1 MNDYLEHD
9 DQQTVPT
16 ANHTRM
22 NPRYAAPQQTVQHRA
37 VNPSPPTEVRRQQP
51 VMPQQQIQARPP
63 VAPRI
68 PAARPVM
75 PQTTLPNP
83 ALRALPPRP
92 ADAKPRRKGTPYWV
106 IGAAA
111 VGVSTVLAAI
121 IFLLIGMSAIG
132 SDRILSGVSVAGVSV
147 GGLSVEDAAAKLT
160 GRFPALKLV
169 DGSTNRDWLIE
180 PQRIGL
186 TIDAAA
192 SAQRAYNY
200 GRKSGN
206 FVSGLLG
213 AGVSPV
219 LAFDREAALAG
230 LQSLSGEIAQPAV
243 DAGIAL
249 ENGRV
254 RATPA
259 RDGRTVDLNGT
270 VDVIASDPV
279 GWLTHG
285 EIPLKMVALSPAITD
300 AGPMVAAAEQLL
312 ASPLVV
318 EVFDPASGAIA
329 EWSAAS
335 ASWAGWLRA
344 EADPASPNGLRL
356 SLDESAARAF
366 VSQGEAQLTG
376 TQYIKADELVTKLQD
391 AVRTMN
397 SRVTA
402 RIYHHDR
409 QRVVQAG
416 ETIISIAYDEGVP
429 YPWVQHANGG
439 IQHVSVGQTIT
450 IPSPDNFFQ
459 FEPVKNKRIIVSISE
474 QRVRVIENG
483 QIKWDWAASTGI
495 NSSPTWPGIYQII
508 SHYPNA
514 YAGNWNLYMPQFMG
528 VYQPIPG
535 SDFTNGF
542 HGFPTRGGGQ
552 ILWENSIGTKVTY
565 GCILLN
571 NTNAKLL
578 YDWAEEGVVVEI
590 TG

>member
-1 MNDYLEHD
+1 MNDYLEND
-9 DQQTVPT
+9 DQQTIPT

-22 NPRYAAPQQTVQHRA
+22 NPRYAAPQQTVQ
-37 VNPSPPTEVRRQQP
+37 NPVVHAPPTVVSSRQP
-51 VMPQQQIQARPP
+51 PAAPPLTHHRPLMPQA
-63 VAPRI
+63 
-68 PAARPVM
+68 
-75 PQTTLPNP
+75 TLPNP

-92 ADAKPRRKGTPYWV
+92 IDARPRRKGTPYWV
-106 IGAAA
+106 IVAAA

-121 IFLLIGMSAIG
+121 VFLLIGMSAIG
-132 SDRILSGVSVAGVSV
+132 SDRILSGVKVAGIGV
-147 GGLSVEDAAAKLT
+147 GGLNVEDAAAKLAR
-160 GRFPALKLV
+160 RFLVLKLT
-169 DGSTNRDWLIE
+169 DDSTDREWMIE

-200 GRKSGN
+200 GRKTGN

-219 LAFDREAALAG
+219 LNFDRDAALAG
-230 LQSLSGEIAQPAV
+230 LEALSGQIAQPAI

-259 RDGRTVDLNGT
+259 RDGRAADLNATVDLL
-270 VDVIASDPV
+270 ASDPA

-285 EIPLKMVALSPAITD
+285 QLPLKMVALSPAVTD
-300 AGPMVAAAEQLL
+300 AKPMIAAAEQLL

-318 EVFDPASGAIA
+318 EVFDPASGAVA
-329 EWSAAS
+329 EWSAAPI
-335 ASWAGWLRA
+335 SWAGWLRA
-344 EADPASPNGLRL
+344 EADADSPNGLRL
-356 SLDESAARAF
+356 SLDETAVRAF
-366 VSQGEAQLTG
+366 VSQGEAQLSG
-376 TQYIKADELVTKLQD
+376 TQYIKSDELVTALQD
-391 AVRTMN
+391 AVRTMR
-397 SRVTA
+397 SRVTV

-409 QRVVQAG
+409 ERVVQSG

-429 YPWVQHANGG
+429 YPWVQQANGG
-439 IQHVSVGQTIT
+439 IQYVAAGQTIT
-450 IPSPDNFFQ
+450 IPSPDNFFP
-459 FEPVKNKRIIVSISE
+459 FEPVKNKRIIVSIGE

-483 QIKWDWAASTGI
+483 QVKWDWPASTGI

-514 YAGNWNLYMPQFMG
+514 YAGNWNLWMPQFMG

-535 SDFTNGF
+535 ADFTNGF

-552 ILWENSIGTKVTY
+552 LLWESSIGTKVTY
-565 GCILLN
+565 GCILLS

-578 YDWAEEGVVVEI
+578 YDWAEDGVVVEI